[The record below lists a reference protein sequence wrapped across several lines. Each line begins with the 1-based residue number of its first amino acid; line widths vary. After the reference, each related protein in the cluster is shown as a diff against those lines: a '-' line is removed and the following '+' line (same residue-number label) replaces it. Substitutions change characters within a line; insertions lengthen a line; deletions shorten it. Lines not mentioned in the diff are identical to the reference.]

1 MENFANLTA
10 FPALLFESLDQHDH
24 GFNVLVARVSYDLD
38 IITGKL
44 TLCEDQGDL
53 VEQDHYYDEAGTSS
67 VRFES
72 DLAPYKPRL
81 DVVINGTAWAPE
93 DKPVRHF
100 SAGARIGDFTRLLNV
115 YGPREWRKMVAT
127 WHLTDAKPVTHV
139 DLRYEF
145 AQGGFYR
152 LEKGEELASSVNSV
166 GRGWLPAK
174 AQKELKLQHIP
185 APQFE
190 LLPHPVKNIEDENL
204 PAGFGFYGRGWH
216 PRITFAGTYDEAWKQ
231 HRHPFLPADFRFD
244 YWCGA
249 HPWMQFPLP
258 KPMTYIPVTLK
269 NLISHQEKSGQQID
283 FSVPVETLF
292 AFVTTQQGAGLTYDL
307 QLDTLVIDLPTR
319 KVHCSYRV
327 VFSEQ
332 LEPAITELRFIAMDA
347 RKVMMQRGQQ
357 QLTDD
362 SQTDSF
368 TPLPPSLLA
377 LVNKEQ
383 RHG

>member
-1 MENFANLTA
+1 MENFANHSA

-44 TLCEDQGDL
+44 TLCKDQGDL

-100 SAGARIGDFTRLLNV
+100 TVGARIGDFTRLLNV

-127 WHLTDAKPVTHV
+127 WQLTEAKPVTHV

-166 GRGWLPAK
+166 GIGWLPAK
-174 AQKELKLQHIP
+174 AQKALRLQHLP

-231 HRHPFLPADFRFD
+231 YRHPFLPADFRFD

-258 KPMTYIPVTLK
+258 KPMTSIPVTLK
-269 NLISHQEKSGQQID
+269 NLISHQEKSGQHID

-332 LEPAITELRFIAMDA
+332 LEPTMTELRFIAMDA

-357 QLTDD
+357 QLND
-362 SQTDSF
+362 SQADSF

>member
-1 MENFANLTA
+1 MENFANYSA

-38 IITGKL
+38 IISGRL
-44 TLCEDQGDL
+44 TLCEDQGEL
-53 VEQDHYYDEAGTSS
+53 VEQDHYYDEPGTSS

-81 DVVINGTAWAPE
+81 DVVINGSAWAPE
-93 DKPVRHF
+93 DKPARHF
-100 SAGARIGDFTRLLNV
+100 TAGARIGDFTRLLNV
-115 YGPREWRKMVAT
+115 YGPREWRKMVT
-127 WHLTDAKPVTHV
+127 GWQLTDARPVTRL

-145 AQGGFYR
+145 AQGGGYR
-152 LEKGEELASSVNSV
+152 LEGGEELASSANSV
-166 GRGWLPAK
+166 GVGWLPAK
-174 AQKELKLQHIP
+174 AQKELKLQRIP

-190 LLPHPVKNIEDENL
+190 LLPQPVKKIDDENL

-216 PRITFAGTYDEAWKQ
+216 PRIAFAGTYDETWKQ
-231 HRHPFLPADFRFD
+231 HRHPFLPADFSFD

-258 KPMTYIPVTLK
+258 KPMTHIPVTLK

-292 AFVTTQQGAGLTYDL
+292 AFVTTQQGAGVTYDL

-319 KVHCSYRV
+319 RIHCSYRA

-332 LEPAITELRFIAMDA
+332 LEPAMTELRFIASGE
-347 RKVMMQRGQQ
+347 RQMMMKRAQQ
-357 QLTDD
+357 QLNDGKA
-362 SQTDSF
+362 DSF
-368 TPLPPSLLA
+368 IPLPPSMLA
-377 LVNKEQ
+377 HMNGE
-383 RHG
+383 RRYGG

>member
-1 MENFANLTA
+1 MENFANYSA

-38 IITGKL
+38 ITSGRL
-44 TLCEDQGDL
+44 TLCEDQGEL
-53 VEQDHYYDEAGTSS
+53 VEQDHYYDKPGTSS

-81 DVVINGTAWAPE
+81 DVVINGSAWAPE
-93 DKPVRHF
+93 DKPARHF
-100 SAGARIGDFTRLLNV
+100 TAGARIGDFTRLLNV
-115 YGPREWRKMVAT
+115 YGPREWRKMVT
-127 WHLTDAKPVTHV
+127 GWQLTDARPVTQL

-145 AQGGFYR
+145 AQGGCYR
-152 LEKGEELASSVNSV
+152 LEGGEELASSANSV
-166 GRGWLPAK
+166 GVGWLPAK
-174 AQKELKLQHIP
+174 AQKELKLQRIP

-190 LLPHPVKNIEDENL
+190 LLPKPVKKIDDENL

-216 PRITFAGTYDEAWKQ
+216 PRIAFAGTYDEGWKQ
-231 HRHPFLPADFRFD
+231 HRHPFLPADFSFD

-258 KPMTYIPVTLK
+258 KPMTHIPVTLK

-292 AFVTTQQGAGLTYDL
+292 AFVTTQQGAGVTYDL

-319 KVHCSYRV
+319 RIHCSYRA

-332 LEPAITELRFIAMDA
+332 LEPAMTELRFIASGE
-347 RKVMMQRGQQ
+347 RQMMMKRAQQ
-357 QLTDD
+357 QLNDGEA
-362 SQTDSF
+362 DSF
-368 TPLPPSLLA
+368 IPLPPSMLA
-377 LVNKEQ
+377 HMNGE
-383 RHG
+383 RRYGG

>member
-1 MENFANLTA
+1 MENFANYSA

-44 TLCEDQGDL
+44 TLCEDQGEL
-53 VEQDHYYDEAGTSS
+53 FEQDYYYDEPGTSS

-100 SAGARIGDFTRLLNV
+100 TVGARIGDFTRLLNV

-127 WHLTDAKPVTHV
+127 WQLTNGKPVTHV

-152 LEKGEELASSVNSV
+152 LEKGEELASSFNSV
-166 GRGWLPAK
+166 GIGWLPAK
-174 AQKELKLQHIP
+174 AQKELKLQHLP

-190 LLPHPVKNIEDENL
+190 LLPNPVKNIEDENL

-231 HRHPFLPADFRFD
+231 YRHPFLPADFRFD

-258 KPMTYIPVTLK
+258 KPMTHIPVTLK

-292 AFVTTQQGAGLTYDL
+292 AFVTTQQGAGVTYDL

-319 KVHCSYRV
+319 KVHCSYRA

-332 LEPAITELRFIAMDA
+332 LEPAMTELRFIAMDA
-347 RKVMMQRGQQ
+347 RKVMMQRAQQ
-357 QLTDD
+357 QLND
-362 SQTDSF
+362 SQTDRF
-368 TPLPPSLLA
+368 VPLPPSLLA
-377 LVNKEQ
+377 LINKEQ

>member
-1 MENFANLTA
+1 MENFANYSA

-38 IITGKL
+38 IISGRL
-44 TLCEDQGDL
+44 TLSEDQGEL
-53 VEQDHYYDEAGTSS
+53 VEQDHYYDEPGTSS

-81 DVVINGTAWAPE
+81 DVVINGSAWAPE
-93 DKPVRHF
+93 DKPARHF
-100 SAGARIGDFTRLLNV
+100 TAGARIGDFTRLLNV
-115 YGPREWRKMVAT
+115 YGPREWRKMVT
-127 WHLTDAKPVTHV
+127 GWQLTDARPVTRL

-145 AQGGFYR
+145 AQGGCYR
-152 LEKGEELASSVNSV
+152 LEGGEELASSANSV
-166 GRGWLPAK
+166 GVGWLPAK
-174 AQKELKLQHIP
+174 AQKELKLQRIP

-190 LLPHPVKNIEDENL
+190 LLPQPVKKIDDENL

-216 PRITFAGTYDEAWKQ
+216 PRIAFAGTYDETWKQ
-231 HRHPFLPADFRFD
+231 HRHPFLPADFSFD

-258 KPMTYIPVTLK
+258 KPMTHIPVTLK

-292 AFVTTQQGAGLTYDL
+292 AFVTTQQGAGVTYDL

-319 KVHCSYRV
+319 RIHCSYRA

-332 LEPAITELRFIAMDA
+332 LEPAMTELRFIASGE
-347 RKVMMQRGQQ
+347 RQMMMKRAQQ
-357 QLTDD
+357 QLNDGEA
-362 SQTDSF
+362 DSF
-368 TPLPPSLLA
+368 IPLPTSMLA
-377 LVNKEQ
+377 HMNGE
-383 RHG
+383 RRYGG

>member
-1 MENFANLTA
+1 MENFANYSA

-38 IITGKL
+38 IISGRL
-44 TLCEDQGDL
+44 TLSEDQGEL
-53 VEQDHYYDEAGTSS
+53 VEQDHYYDEPGTSS

-81 DVVINGTAWAPE
+81 DVVINGSAWAPE
-93 DKPVRHF
+93 DKPARHF
-100 SAGARIGDFTRLLNV
+100 TAGARIGDFTRLLNV
-115 YGPREWRKMVAT
+115 YGPREWRKMVT
-127 WHLTDAKPVTHV
+127 GWQLTDARPVTRL

-145 AQGGFYR
+145 AQGGCYR
-152 LEKGEELASSVNSV
+152 LEGGEELASSANSV
-166 GRGWLPAK
+166 GVGWLPAK
-174 AQKELKLQHIP
+174 AQKELKLQRIP

-190 LLPHPVKNIEDENL
+190 LLPQPVKKIDDENL

-216 PRITFAGTYDEAWKQ
+216 PRIAFAGTYDETWKQ
-231 HRHPFLPADFRFD
+231 HRHPFLPADFSFD

-258 KPMTYIPVTLK
+258 KPMTHIPVTLK

-292 AFVTTQQGAGLTYDL
+292 AFVTTQQGAGVAYDL

-319 KVHCSYRV
+319 RIHCSYRA

-332 LEPAITELRFIAMDA
+332 LEPAMTELRFIASGE
-347 RKVMMQRGQQ
+347 RQMMMKRAQQ
-357 QLTDD
+357 QLNDGEA
-362 SQTDSF
+362 DSF
-368 TPLPPSLLA
+368 IPLPPSMLA
-377 LVNKEQ
+377 HMNGE
-383 RHG
+383 RRYGG

>member
-1 MENFANLTA
+1 MENFANHSA

-44 TLCEDQGDL
+44 TLCEDQGEL
-53 VEQDHYYDEAGTSS
+53 FEQDYYYDEPGTSS

-93 DKPVRHF
+93 DKPVRHLTV
-100 SAGARIGDFTRLLNV
+100 GARIGDFTRLLNV

-127 WHLTDAKPVTHV
+127 WQLTNGKPVTHV

-152 LEKGEELASSVNSV
+152 LEKGEELASSFNSV
-166 GRGWLPAK
+166 GIGWLPAK
-174 AQKELKLQHIP
+174 AQKELKLQHLP

-190 LLPHPVKNIEDENL
+190 LLPNPVKNIEDENL

-231 HRHPFLPADFRFD
+231 HRHPFLPADFKFD

-258 KPMTYIPVTLK
+258 KPMTSIPVTLK
-269 NLISHQEKSGQQID
+269 NLISHQEKSGQQLD

-332 LEPAITELRFIAMDA
+332 LEPAMTELRFIAMDE
-347 RKVMMQRGQQ
+347 RKVMVQRAQQ
-357 QLTDD
+357 QLTD
-362 SQTDSF
+362 SQADSF
-368 TPLPPSLLA
+368 IPLPPSLLA
-377 LVNKEQ
+377 LINKEQ

>member
-1 MENFANLTA
+1 MENFANHSA

-24 GFNVLVARVSYDLD
+24 GFNVLVTRVSYDLN
-38 IITGKL
+38 IITGEL
-44 TLCEDQGDL
+44 TLCEDQGELAEED
-53 VEQDHYYDEAGTSS
+53 QYFDEPGISS

-93 DKPVRHF
+93 DKPARHF
-100 SAGARIGDFTRLLNV
+100 TVGARIGDFTRLLNV
-115 YGPREWRKMVAT
+115 YGPREWRKMVAS
-127 WHLTDAKPVTHV
+127 WQLTDAKPVAHV

-145 AQGGFYR
+145 AQGGYYR
-152 LEKGEELASSVNSV
+152 LEGGEEMASSANNV
-166 GRGWLPAK
+166 GIGWLSIK
-174 AQKELKLQHIP
+174 AQKALKIQCIP

-190 LLPHPVKNIEDENL
+190 LLPQPVKNIEDENL

-216 PRITFAGTYDEAWKQ
+216 PRISFAGTYDETWKQ
-231 HRHPFLPADFRFD
+231 HRHPFLPADFQFD

-258 KPMTYIPVTLK
+258 KPLTQIPVTLK
-269 NLISHQEKSGQQID
+269 NLISQQEKSGQQID

-292 AFVTTQQGAGLTYDL
+292 AFVTTEEGAGITYDL

-319 KVHCSYRV
+319 KVHCSYRA

-332 LEPAITELRFIAMDA
+332 LAPAMTELRFIAVNE
-347 RKVMMQRGQQ
+347 RKLMIQRAQQ
-357 QLTDD
+357 QLTD
-362 SQTDSF
+362 SQDDSF
-368 TPLPPSLLA
+368 IPLPPSLLT
-377 LVNKEQ
+377 LINEVQ